1 MKKKILATLLAIT
14 LFVGIA
20 VPAVMAASSDAA
32 GDAKKVSKITIEK
45 ATYEIGVGDLA
56 AKDFADQIAVFE
68 SDSKLVLDH
77 GHIQYSLLANVG
89 SSSDFKIEGSKVTA
103 LKPGVSATLT
113 VFDNYGEKARTTA
126 TIKSV
131 AAAAATVKPI
141 ESFTFASSLYTLPV
155 GVGAEDQKIVIESH
169 PKGTVFDAAA
179 KTAADTAVIAALA
192 AGTTPL
198 TTTAGVVIADGTKI
212 EYTILAA
219 GAGNLASL
227 AASGANESKVVTCD
241 NFLASVTANFTATTA
256 IRLVTAVPAA
266 GVNIGS
272 ELTVKV
278 GERVAKPTVTY
289 YPTNA
294 NVNKAVTWSIEAFVN
309 DGNAY
314 QYAVVDGDKILGV
327 NSNTPGKARLKAAL
341 PSGSATETIVNVK
354 PATFV
359 GAVTPTLPST
369 LSVATGKTATLAISN
384 LPAGVTATWKSE
396 TATVATVAA
405 GVVKGVKAG
414 TSKVTATLS
423 TGEVLVCVV
432 TVTGPAA
439 PVAPVK
445 PATPVTDKPST
456 NPQTSDS
463 FFKF

>member
-20 VPAVMAASSDAA
+20 VPAAIAASSDAA
-32 GDAKKVSKITIEK
+32 GDAKKVSKITIAE
-45 ATYEIGVGDLA
+45 ATYTIVQGET
-56 AKDFADQIAVFE
+56 KDFADQIAVYE
-68 SDSKLVLDH
+68 NDTKLVLDH

-89 SSSDFKIEGSKVTA
+89 ASSDFEIVGSTVKA
-103 LKPGVSATLT
+103 LKPGATATLT

-131 AAAAATVKPI
+131 APSASASKAI
-141 ESFTFASSLYTLPV
+141 ESFTFAKSLYTLPV

-169 PKGTVFDAAA
+169 PKGTTFDAAA
-179 KTAADTAVIAALA
+179 KTAADTAVIAALGA
-192 AGTTPL
+192 ATPAL
-198 TTTAGVVIADGTKI
+198 TTTAGTPIEGGTKI

-219 GAGNLASL
+219 DL
-227 AASGANESKVVTCD
+227 AAEAATTANSSVVATCD
-241 NFLASVTANFTATTA
+241 NFLTTVTSNFTATTA
-256 IRLVTAVPAA
+256 FRLVTAVPAA
-266 GVNIGS
+266 GVNIGN
-272 ELTVKV
+272 EMTVKV
-278 GERVAKPTVTY
+278 GERVALPTVTY

-314 QYAVVDGDKILGV
+314 QYAVVDGDKVLGV

-354 PATFV
+354 SASFA
-359 GAVTPTLPST
+359 GLVTPTLPST
-369 LSVATGKTATLAISN
+369 LKVATGKTATLAISN

-396 TATVATVAA
+396 TAAVATVTN

-423 TGEVLVCVV
+423 TGEVLTCVV
-432 TVTGPAA
+432 TVSGTAT
-439 PVAPVK
+439 PVAPV
-445 PATPVTDKPST
+445 APVTDKPST